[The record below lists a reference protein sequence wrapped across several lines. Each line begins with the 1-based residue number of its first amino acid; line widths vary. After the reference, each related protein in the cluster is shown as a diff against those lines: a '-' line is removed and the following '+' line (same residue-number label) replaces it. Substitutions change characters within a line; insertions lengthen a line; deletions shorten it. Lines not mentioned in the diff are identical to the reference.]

1 MVLFATVRLPPLD
14 TPPPVLPD
22 IALFSIVRAARKLLF
37 IPRPVLPE
45 MMLFLMLRVPSFDKP
60 PKEDPPLRVNPSI
73 VKFPGMAGG
82 GKLPLTRMRP
92 KAGAFPSRVMV
103 APLPSIVIWVVITG
117 RPAGV
122 PENVPK
128 GVV

>member
-82 GKLPLTRMRP
+82 GEVPPPRLRP
-92 KAGAFPSRVMV
+92 KAGAVPSPGQG
-103 APLPSIVIWVVITG
+103 APLTSISILC
-117 RPAGV
+117 
-122 PENVPK
+122 
-128 GVV
+128 

>member
-82 GKLPLTRMRP
+82 GELALTRIRT
-92 KAGAFPSRVMV
+92 KAGGVPSRVMV
-103 APLPSIVIWVVITG
+103 GPLPFIIIFVLF
-117 RPAGV
+117 
-122 PENVPK
+122 K
-128 GVV
+128 G